1 LCQSHAYLVEAN
13 GEETLVMEDVSVL
26 KPKGDTIVLIGMFGE
41 QKEIKARIKELQ
53 LTEHRILLEKS

>member
-1 LCQSHAYLVEAN
+1 
-13 GEETLVMEDVSVL
+13 MEDVSVL